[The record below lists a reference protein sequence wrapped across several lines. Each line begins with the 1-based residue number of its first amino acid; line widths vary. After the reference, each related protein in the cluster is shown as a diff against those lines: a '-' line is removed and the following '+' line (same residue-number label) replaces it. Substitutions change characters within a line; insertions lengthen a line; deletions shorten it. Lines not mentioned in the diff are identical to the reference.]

1 MNCNHFTGR
10 QTFVSA
16 LLASTLLLCVC
27 GCLVSS
33 ESHQTRTGTYVSDT
47 TFNQI
52 KPGQTTEQWVRAT
65 LGPPSSQ
72 TDIGDDGKLLKWTY
86 TERRE
91 SSGAVFLIFG
101 GHNENETTHTAYVE
115 IHHGVVTKAWR
126 E

>member
-1 MNCNHFTGR
+1 MESSHSFPQR
-10 QTFVSA
+10 VLRHA
-16 LLASTLLLCVC
+16 LAVAFLLPVAY

-33 ESHQTRTGTYVSDT
+33 DTHQRRSGTYVSDA

-52 KPGQTTEQWVRAT
+52 KPGKTTEQWVRAT
-65 LGPPSSQ
+65 LGPPTSE
-72 TDIGDDGKLLKWTY
+72 TPVGDNGKVLKWSY

-115 IHHGVVTKAWR
+115 THNGVVTNAWR